1 MGDLYTLLDFF
12 FSLKVKQMTE
22 YQVLLDYVC
31 EIQILCIQWKI
42 ICVDALLELH
52 ISRLQI
58 QIYVFMQKEGQKGP
72 WKFTMGILEV
82 QKKAGLRN
90 LILELKV

>member
-31 EIQILCIQWKI
+31 EIQILCIQ
-42 ICVDALLELH
+42 
-52 ISRLQI
+52 
-58 QIYVFMQKEGQKGP
+58 
-72 WKFTMGILEV
+72 
-82 QKKAGLRN
+82 
-90 LILELKV
+90 